1 VPRVV
6 VLDNGPLHTG
16 RLVREARHDLAR
28 KGIYLYYLPSY
39 SPEFN
44 RIESAFRQVK
54 YQEMPQ
60 RSYTR
65 RLELREAV
73 ERSFWNYGRNL
84 CPKTRERL
92 RPAA

>member
-1 VPRVV
+1 MPRVV

-16 RLVREARHDLAR
+16 RIIREARPELVR
-28 KGIYLYYLPSY
+28 KGIFLYYRPSY

-44 RIESAFRQVK
+44 RIEGVSRQVK

-73 ERSFWNYGRNL
+73 ERSFRDYGRSL
-84 CPKTRERL
+84 RPKTRERL